1 MPGNPNT
8 VIYFILAYHGKL
20 HFLQVRNFVNCLS
33 NSLKMF
39 AQRETSGGSFAK
51 CHWNLEVWNI
61 LGPFSSS
68 FDPEQLNL
76 CLLLET
82 VSQFVLSL
90 SSLTIVKEEVGR
102 GWYNLR
108 IYSSFECVTDLTT
121 FEIYYE
127 I

>member
-1 MPGNPNT
+1 MSLEFGSLEY
-8 VIYFILAYHGKL
+8 IRAIFFKL
-20 HFLQVRNFVNCLS
+20 
-33 NSLKMF
+33 
-39 AQRETSGGSFAK
+39 
-51 CHWNLEVWNI
+51 
-61 LGPFSSS
+61 
-68 FDPEQLNL
+68 DPEQLNL

-90 SSLTIVKEEVGR
+90 SYLTIVKEEVGR